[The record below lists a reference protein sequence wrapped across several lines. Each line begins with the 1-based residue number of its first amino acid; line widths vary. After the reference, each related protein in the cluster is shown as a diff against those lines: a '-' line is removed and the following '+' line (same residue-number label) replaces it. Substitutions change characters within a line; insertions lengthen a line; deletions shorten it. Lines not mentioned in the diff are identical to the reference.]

1 MKHLILLITLL
12 ITTLSNAQT
21 ELKLN
26 DTISK
31 EISSIK
37 NHDYTL
43 YLEDNQLAFLTLNQI
58 GVDVAIT
65 SFGTDGKKIREFDS
79 PNGRYG
85 PEMIIINSTKKG
97 LYKLQIA
104 SIDPKDIEGEYKL
117 SVQKIIKKATTL
129 FEQVDQVFLPW
140 DNSNTPGAAVAII
153 KNGSVVYQ
161 NTYGSANLEYDLPI
175 TKKSV
180 FMTGSVAKQ
189 FTAFSI
195 MLLEQ
200 EGKLSLDDDIR
211 KYIPEVPDFGHT
223 ITLKHLANHTS
234 GFREEAVLA
243 GMMGWLESDVVT
255 TEQILKVIS
264 KQKALNFKPG
274 EQYMYCNTG
283 YTLLAE
289 VVSRVSGQT
298 FATYAKENIFDPLKM
313 RNTEFFDD
321 YQKIIKNK
329 AYSYYPSGN
338 GFKKSILNDAN
349 PGSSGLL
356 TTIEDLSLWVLNFQ
370 NHKIGNA
377 AIFKKMATKG
387 VLNNGES
394 TNYGLALERSTYK
407 GLSEIGHGGAIGG
420 FRARIATF
428 PEQDFAVIVI
438 ANTSSIHPYHIPNQ
452 IVDIFLKDEFIPET
466 NKKANIQPE
475 TSKVVKKEEPV
486 DYASFESYV
495 GKYYSDE
502 LSTEYEFFLKDSK
515 LTLTHPRVPM
525 SLTPVRKDV
534 FIVDGWGAAEIT
546 FTRDIENIITG
557 FSFSMVNTKNLMFS
571 KK

>member
-1 MKHLILLITLL
+1 MKHLILSIALL

-21 ELKLN
+21 ELKQH

-37 NHDYTL
+37 NHDYKL
-43 YLEDNQLAFLTLNQI
+43 YLEENQLAFLMLNQI
-58 GVDVAIT
+58 GVDVTIT
-65 SFGTDGKKIREFDS
+65 SFDTNGKKIREFDS
-79 PNGRYG
+79 PNGKYG
-85 PEMIIINSTKKG
+85 PEMIIINSIKKG
-97 LYKLQIA
+97 FYKLQVA
-104 SIDPKDIEGEYKL
+104 SIDPKDIKGKYKL
-117 SVQKIIKKATTL
+117 SVQKVIKKATTL

-140 DNSNTPGAAVAII
+140 DNAHTPGAAVAII
-153 KNGSVVYQ
+153 KNGNVVYQ
-161 NTYGSANLEYDLPI
+161 NTFGSANLEYGLPI
-175 TKKSV
+175 TKTSV

-223 ITLKHLANHTS
+223 ITLKNLANHTS
-234 GFREEAVLA
+234 GLREQAVLA
-243 GMMGWLESDVVT
+243 ALMGWQESDVVT
-255 TEQILKVIS
+255 TEQMLHVIS

-298 FATYAKENIFDPLKM
+298 FATYAKENIFEPLQM
-313 RNTEFFDD
+313 QNTEFFDN

-329 AYSYYPSGN
+329 AYSYYPSKN
-338 GFKKSILNDAN
+338 GFVKGVLNDAN

-370 NHKIGNA
+370 NYKIGNA
-377 AIFKKMATKG
+377 AIFNKMGTEG
-387 VLNNGES
+387 TLNNGEK
-394 TNYGLALERSTYK
+394 TNYGLGLERSTYK
-407 GLSEIGHGGAIGG
+407 GLLRIGHGGAIAG
-420 FRARIATF
+420 FRAQIATF

-438 ANTSSIHPYHIPNQ
+438 ANTPSIHPYHVPNQ
-452 IVDIFLKDEFIPET
+452 IIDIFLKDEFIPET
-466 NKKANIQPE
+466 KKETNIQPIIDE
-475 TSKVVKKEEPV
+475 VLKKEAPI
-486 DYASFESYV
+486 DYTAFVSYA

-502 LSTEYEFFLKDSK
+502 LSTEYEFLLKGNK
-515 LTLTHPRVPM
+515 LTLTHPRIPM
-525 SLTPVRKDV
+525 TLAPLRKDV
-534 FIVDGWGAAEIT
+534 FLVVGWPEAEIT
-546 FTRDIENIITG
+546 FTRDTENIITG
-557 FSFSMVNTKNLMFS
+557 FSFSMINTKNIVFC